1 MTQRQYTC
9 RWLPS
14 QQHLLYEQF
23 KLSFQIR
30 SNWNFILAWCSYI
43 GKRLRKTW
51 RLNYICCSAFLLTT
65 IYVIVGLNEIPVI
78 DLHMLAERIV
88 TNIKPRSN
96 IQFPASIQQL
106 SFVYISSSMRMHPDF
121 KIFLEKFN
129 NQPFGLLFF
138 LLHNKIPQRHCTV
151 FLFLFIVVSRW
162 SSHRVTCLIVH
173 SLPLI
178 ILQHGFDA
186 TITWL
191 TLLSRLLQTMKSK
204 RMSLYPSIYS
214 LKCVTSFNFSSY
226 KANPPP
232 PPIIVRKPNVG
243 HALSTR
249 DFKLTYFQ
257 NSQMYVQEEILV

>member
-1 MTQRQYTC
+1 
-9 RWLPS
+9 
-14 QQHLLYEQF
+14 
-23 KLSFQIR
+23 
-30 SNWNFILAWCSYI
+30 
-43 GKRLRKTW
+43 
-51 RLNYICCSAFLLTT
+51 
-65 IYVIVGLNEIPVI
+65 
-78 DLHMLAERIV
+78 MLAERIV

-106 SFVYISSSMRMHPDF
+106 SFVYISSSTRMHPDF

-138 LLHNKIPQRHCTV
+138 LLHNKISQRHCKV

-178 ILQHGFDA
+178 IWQHGFDA

-232 PPIIVRKPNVG
+232 P
-243 HALSTR
+243 LS
-249 DFKLTYFQ
+249 
-257 NSQMYVQEEILV
+257 